1 MLMKEKREQLIKEK
15 IEEEDFIEMIK
26 LKSLRERVLEI
37 LISEKGFEPGDI
49 ETDPEFSLQLSNCS
63 ASVTI
68 DFVINLSATSFMVV
82 KCSPATIDS
91 WERYVLSFARVIKDY
106 QIPYAAVTDGENTK
120 ILDVLSASK
129 TADSF
134 YSREEAAQL
143 MENFK
148 KIPCPPKRTE
158 KEKRIIYAFE
168 GIKCS
173 IIKEKNK
180 FHDKDGE

>member
-1 MLMKEKREQLIKEK
+1 MKGKREELIKQK

-26 LKSLRERVLEI
+26 LKSLRERVLET
-37 LISEKGFEPGDI
+37 LIREKGFDPEDI
-49 ETDPEFSLQLSNCS
+49 ETEPEFSLQLSNCS
-63 ASVTI
+63 ASVSI
-68 DFVINLSATSFMVV
+68 DFIINLSAISFMVV

-91 WERYVLSFARVIKDY
+91 WERYVVSFARVIKDY

-120 ILDVLSASK
+120 ILDVMSASQS
-129 TADSF
+129 ADGF

-148 KIPCPPKRTE
+148 KIPCPMKKKE

-168 GIKCS
+168 SIKCP
-173 IIKEKNK
+173 IIKGKI
-180 FHDKDGE
+180 